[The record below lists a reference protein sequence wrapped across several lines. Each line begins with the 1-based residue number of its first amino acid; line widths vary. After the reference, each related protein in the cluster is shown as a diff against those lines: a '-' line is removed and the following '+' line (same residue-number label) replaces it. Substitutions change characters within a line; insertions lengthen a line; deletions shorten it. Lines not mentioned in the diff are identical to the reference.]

1 MPKLKKIAGVAT
13 VIMLTFVIPALVTT
27 VTSSTTFDSRSK
39 AADIDT
45 NTNTSDTTN
54 VQPKSDALGQMAANV
69 YPIVVGIIVFVWLVV
84 ILIYVGFGHKRKFS
98 S

>member
-27 VTSSTTFDSRSK
+27 ITSSTTLDSRSK

-45 NTNTSDTTN
+45 NLNSSDSANTQLKNNSI
-54 VQPKSDALGQMAANV
+54 GQMAANI
-69 YPIVVGIIVFVWLVV
+69 YPIVVGVIVFIWLVV
-84 ILIYVGFGHKRKFS
+84 ILIYVGFGHKKKFS